1 MNNAFRNSFY
11 LPALFLL
18 ACSQAPDDRSVNQFS
33 DPDLLKIADL
43 QDRRLADSLYVYF
56 GHENPDYRREAVE
69 AFGSLQVAENIDRI
83 GKLLVMD
90 PDAGVRRAAAF
101 AIGQIQHPGS
111 ERILLG
117 AIVKEK
123 TDSTAFEIL
132 QAYGK
137 ATGSWNLNPES
148 FLSDSVRSSGL
159 AWSIYRAGLRGKAN
173 AKANAVAMQLL
184 EKQLPE
190 SARLGAAHYFA
201 RGAKDFSQAASSLVS
216 AATGDPSAEVRMA
229 AALALGKIPSD
240 SVLVVLKNI
249 IKTEK
254 DTRVITGAVRA
265 LRSFPYDHVKHYLY
279 EALMHKDVH
288 VGIVASEII
297 LETLPREQWIDVSSI
312 INRIGHW
319 RIAANLYEA
328 ALKAGRNKDLAREI
342 QQRYMRAS
350 NPYERASLLG
360 ALKHYAPA
368 FSFVARELDTAD
380 TAVVRSSAAA
390 SLSAMS
396 NIKDLTTS
404 DRVRFAQSYKA
415 ILTSQHDAAVLG
427 TIAATLADSALQFRP
442 ILKDASFLH
451 DVKKRLKLPEDNE
464 ALQSVE
470 AAIAHFEG
478 RTQAKVENEF
488 NHPIDWALVK
498 RIPQGHHITI
508 KTTRGNIVVSLLV
521 NEAPGSVANFVAL
534 AMKDYFDQRFFH
546 RVVPNFVIQ
555 AGCKRGDGWGG
566 EDYSIRSEFTPRL
579 YRTGSVGMASAGK
592 DTEGTQWFITH
603 SPTPHLD
610 GRYTIFAEVVDGM
623 QVVDYIQVGD
633 KITDVVVGDFKGQ

>member
-11 LPALFLL
+11 LPAIILL
-18 ACSQAPDDRSVNQFS
+18 ACCQAPDDRSVNQFS
-33 DPDLLKIADL
+33 DPGLLKIADL
-43 QDRRLADSLYVYF
+43 QDRRLPDSLYVYF
-56 GHENPDYRREAVE
+56 GHENADYRREAVE
-69 AFGSLQVAENIDRI
+69 AFGSLQAAEKIDRI

-90 PDAGVRRAAAF
+90 ADAGVRRAAAF
-101 AIGQIQHPGS
+101 AIGQIQHPDC

-137 ATGSWNLNPES
+137 ATSLWNLNAES

-159 AWSIYRAGLRGKAN
+159 AWSIYRAGLRGKTN

-184 EKQLPE
+184 EKQLAE

-201 RGAKDFSQAASSLVS
+201 RGAKDFSQAAHSLVT
-216 AATGDPSAEVRMA
+216 AATSDPSAEVRMA

-240 SVLVVLKNI
+240 SMLVVLKNI

-254 DTRVITGAVRA
+254 DTRVIAGAVRA
-265 LRSFPYDHVKHYLY
+265 LRSFPYDHIKHYLY
-279 EALMHKDVH
+279 EALMHKDVN

-297 LETLPREQWIDVSSI
+297 LETLPGEQWIDVSSI

-319 RIAANLYEA
+319 RIAANVYEA

-342 QQRYMRAS
+342 QQRYTRAS
-350 NPYERASLLG
+350 DPYEKASLLG

-368 FSFVARELDTAD
+368 FSFVENELENAD

-390 SLSAMS
+390 TLTAMS
-396 NIKDLTTS
+396 NIKDLTS
-404 DRVRFAQSYKA
+404 SERSRFAQSFKE
-415 ILTSQHDAAVLG
+415 IMVTQQDPAVLG
-427 TIAATLADSALQFRP
+427 TVAATLADSALQFRS
-442 ILKDASFLH
+442 ILKDPSFLH
-451 DVKKRLKLPEDNE
+451 DAKKLLQLPEDNE

-478 RTQAKVENEF
+478 RKPRNVENEF
-488 NHPIDWALVK
+488 NHPIDWELVK
-498 RIPQGHHITI
+498 QIPEGHQVTI
-508 KTTRGNIVVSLLV
+508 KTTRGNIVLRLLV
-521 NEAPGSVANFVAL
+521 NESPGSVANFVAL
-534 AMKDYFDQRFFH
+534 AKKDYFDQKFFH
-546 RVVPNFVIQ
+546 RVVPNFVVQ
-555 AGCKRGDGWGG
+555 AGCKRGDGWGS

-610 GRYTIFAEVVDGM
+610 GRYSIFAEVMDGM